1 MQSLLMPFIGLES
14 AVKHRQMQP
23 ATSEWRWV
31 RMRMTPASQLSPS
44 AERLITCLF
53 PFFLRLCK
61 SVRVVQVWHGM
72 AWGHV
77 GSEGSHD
84 LVLVNLAD
92 GFWPDAAGPHW
103 DMWRRGG
110 GTVGPRA
117 RPGA

>member
-1 MQSLLMPFIGLES
+1 
-14 AVKHRQMQP
+14 
-23 ATSEWRWV
+23 
-31 RMRMTPASQLSPS
+31 MRMTPASQLSPS
-44 AERLITCLF
+44 AERLVTCLF
-53 PFFLRLCK
+53 PFFSPSVQKCVRCPGVARLG
-61 SVRVVQVWHGM
+61 V
-72 AWGHV
+72 GHV